1 MRIHI
6 PQSTALPSPP
16 PYYSKLNIE
25 QMNRYINN
33 CCIIPASPHSSCF
46 SRRKPAGPTTR
57 LDFLASGPLWPG
69 EDTRSS
75 IPSLYVS
82 HRLVRQDLRA
92 ELLLRKTGYSLRT
105 GLQPRKAL
113 QRHSQDLDRVWRWTA
128 GFNPAGDTIGASEFR
143 KSLAYCHSLAF
154 LLWQQILSQCT
165 CASSPYSRT
174 TGPPQK
180 CF

>member
-82 HRLVRQDLRA
+82 HQLVRQGLRV
-92 ELLLRKTGYSLRT
+92 ELLSRRPDARCARAVRTSCRSNSALSLHKVLLAVTLWPCSSGRRLSCN
-105 GLQPRKAL
+105 GLVPL
-113 QRHSQDLDRVWRWTA
+113 L
-128 GFNPAGDTIGASEFR
+128 
-143 KSLAYCHSLAF
+143 LAPGLC
-154 LLWQQILSQCT
+154 
-165 CASSPYSRT
+165 SRL
-174 TGPPQK
+174 
-180 CF
+180 